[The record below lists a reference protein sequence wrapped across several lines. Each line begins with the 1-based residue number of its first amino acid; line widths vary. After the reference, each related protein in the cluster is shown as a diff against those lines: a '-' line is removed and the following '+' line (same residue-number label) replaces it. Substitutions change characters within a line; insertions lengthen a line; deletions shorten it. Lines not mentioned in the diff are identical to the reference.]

1 MKILFFKPHYLYIPY
16 IKSWE
21 KENNIKVDI
30 LEEVINERNIEKI
43 RDYDGLVLTV
53 ANKLDDNMYQ
63 KIADMGIKQI
73 SLTSVGYE
81 QIDLDKASKAGLIVT
96 NTPDYSPESIAEFT
110 LMMILKALRHDKKI
124 IERKDKLDYRQK
136 EEILGE
142 TLMGK
147 TLGIYGL
154 GRIGSLVASYAHS
167 LGAKVISS
175 SRNKSKKTNNFVEIL
190 NSYDDVLKQSDII
203 VIYSALTDDN
213 YHFFNKETFAKM
225 KDEAILINSARGGLV
240 DNKDLLEAINK
251 GKIAFASLDVFEGEK
266 NIVGKNNPSYDDKV
280 LASLISHP
288 NVEIY
293 PHISYFTKTSMKN
306 QAQYSLDSV
315 VEVLKTGDSKNR
327 VN

>member
-30 LEEVINERNIEKI
+30 LEEAINERNIEKL

-53 ANKLDDNMYQ
+53 SNKLDDNMYQ

-81 QIDLDKASKAGLIVT
+81 LIDLDKASKAGLIVT

-110 LMMILKALRHDKKI
+110 LMMILKALRNDKKV

-142 TLMGK
+142 TLAGK

-154 GRIGSLVASYAHS
+154 GRIGTLVGRYASS
-167 LGAKVISS
+167 LGAKVISYS
-175 SRNKSKKTNNFVEIL
+175 KNKSKKTNDFVKIL

-203 VIYSALTDDN
+203 AIHSALTDDN

-225 KDEAILINSARGGLV
+225 KDGAILINSARGGLV

-251 GKIAFASLDVFEGEK
+251 GKIAFVSLDVFEGEK

-315 VEVLKTGDSKNR
+315 VEVLKSGDSKNR